1 MNQQIMFIGIVAGI
15 QTMNVLIGDYA
26 TTAQFAATY
35 ALGGGVAVL
44 GLATAFSIR
53 DRRLDAPL
61 AGRAPE
67 VSRR

>member
-1 MNQQIMFIGIVAGI
+1 
-15 QTMNVLIGDYA
+15 MNVLIGDYA

-44 GLATAFSIR
+44 GLAIAFSIR